1 MLWSLCTLGCALTCV
16 SAVTLLTQEPPDV
29 TVKRGQ
35 NVSMD
40 CNLGH
45 VEDSAARWYK
55 QAPGGVPQFLLFFYH
70 ADRATN
76 YGSGVSSSKF
86 TCTHQS
92 KKDYRLTIN
101 NVDQGD
107 SGVYYCKT
115 WDSSV
120 SEWVSQVN
128 TFVFQFWRTNMFVLI
143 SLCFVVPD
151 DSAPPPVVTV
161 FPPSPAQLQSPTV
174 SLLCVSSQA
183 GPSAQVS
190 WLADGSPVSSG
201 VRSSAAVLGPER
213 TFHMSSTLS
222 IPTSHWSS
230 GQRRYTCRVS
240 QGSHSQAN
248 RTIGTEQNLKS
259 NF

>member
-120 SEWVSQVN
+120 SDTVVFGPGSQLSV
-128 TFVFQFWRTNMFVLI
+128 T
-143 SLCFVVPD
+143 D

-248 RTIGTEQNLKS
+248 RTIGTGVCDS
-259 NF
+259 D

>member
-29 TVKRGQ
+29 TVTRGQ
-35 NVSMD
+35 SVSMD

-45 VEDSAARWYK
+45 VENSGARWYK
-55 QAPGGVPQFLLFFYH
+55 QAPGGVTQFLLVFYH
-70 ADRATN
+70 PNSAPT

-107 SGVYYCKT
+107 TGVYYCKT
-115 WDSSV
+115 YDDTVKENLLTSSSPALSV
-120 SEWVSQVN
+120 S
-128 TFVFQFWRTNMFVLI
+128 VL
-143 SLCFVVPD
+143 
-151 DSAPPPVVTV
+151 

-213 TFHMSSTLS
+213 TFHMSSSLS

-230 GQRRYTCRVS
+230 GQWRYTCRVS

-248 RTIGTEQNLKS
+248 RTIGTGVCDS
-259 NF
+259 D

>member
-16 SAVTLLTQEPPDV
+16 SAVTRLTQEPPDV

-35 NVSMD
+35 RVSMD

-45 VEDSAARWYK
+45 VEDYGARWYK
-55 QAPGGVPQFLLFFYH
+55 QAPGGVPQFLLKFH
-70 ADRATN
+70 HTDSSPI

-107 SGVYYCKT
+107 TGVYYCNTFDK
-115 WDSSV
+115 SV
-120 SEWVSQVN
+120 SEWLLTSSSPALSVS
-128 TFVFQFWRTNMFVLI
+128 VL
-143 SLCFVVPD
+143 
-151 DSAPPPVVTV
+151 

-222 IPTSHWSS
+222 IPTCHWSS

-248 RTIGTEQNLKS
+248 RTIGTGVNEQV
-259 NF
+259 